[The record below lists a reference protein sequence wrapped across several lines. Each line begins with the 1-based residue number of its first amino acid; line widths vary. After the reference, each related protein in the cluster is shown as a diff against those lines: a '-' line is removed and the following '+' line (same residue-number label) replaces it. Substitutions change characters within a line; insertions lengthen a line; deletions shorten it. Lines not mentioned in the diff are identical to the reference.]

1 MQLVGGGLLSRARA
15 GPHRCWFWL
24 VLILAMSLAAS
35 LPADQQQA
43 PDPPKELNRFEIGGL
58 LFGDAY
64 WVASNHEPADEGI
77 VSAWMRRG
85 YLTFDSEL
93 TKRLSGRMRF
103 ELNQDGDFDV
113 FEFEVDFKD
122 LYLQTAIGEHR
133 VLFGLSP
140 TPTYNLIEKFW
151 GYRYVERTP
160 MDVQGVA
167 SRDTGIA
174 ANGPIAKNGSIS
186 YRVMYGTQL
195 EFGTDSNDAGEWMA
209 AVSWEPNSNWV
220 VELYGDFEDPLSE
233 GDGRR
238 TLQGFLGYRTETT
251 RLGLQYSHQDRD
263 DSQGIKLASLFG
275 VVDFSEDWSLLARVD
290 RLFEPSVRGDD
301 IAYLPFDPDAK
312 ATLLILGVEARP
324 YKFFSLIPNI
334 EYIHYDDLSGP
345 EPRPE
350 DDLLVRLTFNLTF

>member
-1 MQLVGGGLLSRARA
+1 MTNTRVGLRLRRA
-15 GPHRCWFWL
+15 
-24 VLILAMSLAAS
+24 VLTWVLAAS
-35 LPADQQQA
+35 CTAVLGADET
-43 PDPPKELNRFEIGGL
+43 DPPKDLKRLEFGGL

-64 WVASNHEPADEGI
+64 WVASHHDPTAEGI
-77 VSAWMRRG
+77 VSAWIRRG
-85 YLTFDSEL
+85 YLTFDSEF

-122 LYLQTAIGEHR
+122 LYLQTAIGEHK
-133 VLFGLSP
+133 VLFGLSS
-140 TPTYNLIEKFW
+140 TPTFNLIESFW
-151 GYRYVERTP
+151 GYRHVERTP
-160 MDVQGVA
+160 MDVQGIA

-174 ANGPIAKNGSIS
+174 ANGPIAKKGAIS

-195 EFGTDSNDAGEWMA
+195 EFGSDSNDAGEWMG
-209 AVSWEPNSNWV
+209 AVSWEPNSSWV
-220 VELYGDFEDPLSE
+220 VEVYGDFEDPFSD

-238 TLQGFLGYRTETT
+238 TLQGFLGYRTESA

-263 DSQGIKLASLFG
+263 DSPGIKLASVFG
-275 VVDFSEDWSLLARVD
+275 VADFAKNWSLLGRVD
-290 RLFEPSVRGDD
+290 RLFEPSIRGED

-334 EYIHYDDLSGP
+334 EYIQYDDPDGP

>member
-1 MQLVGGGLLSRARA
+1 MTNTRVGLRLRQA
-15 GPHRCWFWL
+15 
-24 VLILAMSLAAS
+24 VLTWVLAAS
-35 LPADQQQA
+35 CTAVLGADET
-43 PDPPKELNRFEIGGL
+43 DPPKDLKRLEFGGL

-64 WVASNHEPADEGI
+64 WVASHHDPTAEGI
-77 VSAWMRRG
+77 VSAWIRRG
-85 YLTFDSEL
+85 YLTFDSEF

-122 LYLQTAIGEHR
+122 LYLQTAIGEHN
-133 VLFGLSP
+133 VLFGLSS
-140 TPTYNLIEKFW
+140 TPTFNLIESFW
-151 GYRYVERTP
+151 GYRHVERTP
-160 MDVQGVA
+160 MDVQGIA

-174 ANGPIAKNGSIS
+174 ANGPIAKKGAIS

-195 EFGTDSNDAGEWMA
+195 EFGSDSNDAGEWMG
-209 AVSWEPNSNWV
+209 AVSWEPNSSWV
-220 VELYGDFEDPLSE
+220 VEVYGDFEDPFSD

-238 TLQGFLGYRTETT
+238 TLQGFLGYRTESA

-263 DSQGIKLASLFG
+263 DSPGIKLASVFG
-275 VVDFSEDWSLLARVD
+275 VADFAKNWSFLGRVD
-290 RLFEPSVRGDD
+290 RLFEPSIRGED

-324 YKFFSLIPNI
+324 YEFFSLIPNI
-334 EYIHYDDLSGP
+334 EYIRYDNPDGP

-350 DDLLVRLTFNLTF
+350 DDLLVRLTFCLKF